1 MYFIKKILCRP
12 FPFDATQPLRT
23 AVSFWGQ
30 TTQIPSSL
38 SPKQNCD
45 AKRAKK
51 KRSTSGDNTHYHER
65 LLGFFHKTKT
75 FFPIK
80 HFVVI
85 HRSLKGVSA
94 QPIPGYMVTAAAP
107 PPFADKIICSVSTT
121 PTINICST
129 QLRPT
134 GTRRRLNVIR
144 LCATKSGGRTLHAG
158 FTTVAEAVWWNPR
171 FWWIRS
177 GWDRPGPSH
186 S

>member
-1 MYFIKKILCRP
+1 MQLN
-12 FPFDATQPLRT
+12 PLEPQSHFGDKPPKFRVACPQNRT
-23 AVSFWGQ
+23 ATLKGQ
-30 TTQIPSSL
+30 
-38 SPKQNCD
+38 
-45 AKRAKK
+45 KK
-51 KRSTSGDNTHYHER
+51 KRTTSGDNTHYHER